1 MGEEA
6 ELGEK
11 VKENK
16 GEGLYAAEMEDIGLS
31 FFFINQT
38 DLCDSEF
45 QLCFL
50 LSVPCS
56 SKCLFPNTSLFF
68 LGYENYFSSYG
79 WREDSIEVYPE
90 ILLISVWFRYSHE

>member
-68 LGYENYFSSYG
+68 QDTRTISPAMDGGKIALKYIQKSY
-79 WREDSIEVYPE
+79 
-90 ILLISVWFRYSHE
+90 